1 MGEHTGRRL
10 RSARVTVTGAVGID
24 GERLTGRQRS
34 IVAALALHG
43 DDGCT
48 TDVLIDAVWAGEA
61 PKAARQSLQNQITR
75 LRRRFGPELI
85 ETDHDGYRLRV
96 ETDLDVFERRLAG
109 LLDAAAD
116 PATIGDLEAGLA
128 EWRGVP
134 YDDLAEY
141 VPAEAE
147 RNRLVDL
154 HARAQEQ
161 LIVARMADGDHD
173 RAASALAALVIEAP
187 YRERRW
193 RLLVLANH
201 LAGRHADALA
211 SYDRA
216 VVRFADDLR
225 ARPSAVLTSM
235 RDRIAGGELVKL
247 EEFEA
252 VASTTGTVIG
262 RPTTRTHRFERQHP
276 DRCRRRRLSGAR

>member
-1 MGEHTGRRL
+1 MGEHTGRRS
-10 RSARVTVTGAVGID
+10 RSPRVTVTGAVVID
-24 GERLTGRQRS
+24 GERLTGRQRA

-43 DDGCT
+43 DHGCT
-48 TDVLIDAVWAGEA
+48 TDVLIDAVWGGTA

-96 ETDLDVFERRLAG
+96 ETDLDVFEQRLAG
-109 LLDAAAD
+109 HLDAAAD
-116 PATIGDLEAGLA
+116 PSTIGDLEAGLA
-128 EWRGVP
+128 EWHGVP
-134 YDDLAEY
+134 YDDLADH

-147 RNRLVDL
+147 RNRLLDL

-161 LIVARMADGDHD
+161 LIVARMAAGDHA
-173 RAASALAALVIEAP
+173 RAASELAALVIEDP

-193 RLLVLANH
+193 RLLVLAHH

-211 SYDRA
+211 TYDRA

-225 ARPSAVLTSM
+225 ARPSAVLTSL
-235 RDRIAGGELVKL
+235 RDRIAGGELVRL
-247 EEFEA
+247 EELEA
-252 VASTTGTVIG
+252 VAPTASAAID
-262 RPTTRTHRFERQHP
+262 RPAARAHRFEREHP